1 MNSSLRIVFVAGAFS
16 MAAGS
21 ISGKTGREIAPE
33 RTLSIHLYDQ
43 AQVPAG
49 TLHLATVEAT
59 RLFRA
64 AGIQVI
70 WQQPPAEPPEDRGI
84 DMRSIASRQPDE
96 RRYFVVRIMRRI
108 PATVFPGALGFA
120 LPLART
126 GAHVSIFY
134 DRVEALTRSVSAALY
149 VILGHAMAHEIGHI
163 LLRSS
168 EHAGGG
174 LMQARWNQASWSLA
188 SAGLLTFR
196 PEEAKRMGEGLLRF
210 SAPYK
215 FPEHESLLASSQ

>member
-70 WQQPPAEPPEDRGI
+70 WQQPPAEPPEIGG
-84 DMRSIASRQPDE
+84 SI
-96 RRYFVVRIMRRI
+96 
-108 PATVFPGALGFA
+108 
-120 LPLART
+120 
-126 GAHVSIFY
+126 
-134 DRVEALTRSVSAALY
+134 
-149 VILGHAMAHEIGHI
+149 
-163 LLRSS
+163 
-168 EHAGGG
+168 
-174 LMQARWNQASWSLA
+174 
-188 SAGLLTFR
+188 
-196 PEEAKRMGEGLLRF
+196 
-210 SAPYK
+210 
-215 FPEHESLLASSQ
+215 